1 MAATA
6 CDGHGGGRRGSWP
19 VSRAR
24 VGGRLRIR
32 RARRAARRGR
42 YVPRGS
48 AERRVALRARGR
60 RAGFPL
66 RLRVLMRGD
75 ASMTQRSLLRV
86 VAVLGVTLCSAGV
99 RAEHHSMHEGGCM
112 GGAGMGLEPGPGMMF
127 PMILR
132 SIGMSAEQQT
142 KVQAIMDAHRPRFQ
156 ELFGQL
162 RAAHEDV
169 MAKLLA
175 PGPLTADDLKA
186 PVKRAAGLRD
196 QLTQEG
202 IDVALEGRGLLT
214 ADQLAKAADVRQR
227 LGTLRAEM
235 KKLLGDPPLMAP
247 GGCP

>member
-1 MAATA
+1 
-6 CDGHGGGRRGSWP
+6 
-19 VSRAR
+19 
-24 VGGRLRIR
+24 
-32 RARRAARRGR
+32 
-42 YVPRGS
+42 
-48 AERRVALRARGR
+48 
-60 RAGFPL
+60 
-66 RLRVLMRGD
+66 
-75 ASMTQRSLLRV
+75 MTQRSLLRI
-86 VAVLGVTLCSAGV
+86 VAVLGVTLCAAGV
-99 RAEHHSMHEGGCM
+99 RAEHQSMHEGGCM
-112 GGAGMGLEPGPGMMF
+112 GGGMGLEPGPGMMF

-169 MAKLLA
+169 MA
-175 PGPLTADDLKA
+175 DDLNA

-202 IDVALEGRGLLT
+202 IDVALEVRGVLT

-235 KKLLGDPPLMAP
+235 KKLLGDPPLMPP

>member
-1 MAATA
+1 
-6 CDGHGGGRRGSWP
+6 
-19 VSRAR
+19 
-24 VGGRLRIR
+24 
-32 RARRAARRGR
+32 
-42 YVPRGS
+42 
-48 AERRVALRARGR
+48 
-60 RAGFPL
+60 
-66 RLRVLMRGD
+66 
-75 ASMTQRSLLRV
+75 MTQRSLLRI
-86 VAVLGVTLCSAGV
+86 VAVLGVTLCAAGV
-99 RAEHHSMHEGGCM
+99 RAEHQSMHEGGCM
-112 GGAGMGLEPGPGMMF
+112 GGGMGLEPGPGMMF

-175 PGPLTADDLKA
+175 PGPLTADDLNA

-202 IDVALEGRGLLT
+202 IDVALEVRGVLT

-235 KKLLGDPPLMAP
+235 KKLLGDPPLMPP